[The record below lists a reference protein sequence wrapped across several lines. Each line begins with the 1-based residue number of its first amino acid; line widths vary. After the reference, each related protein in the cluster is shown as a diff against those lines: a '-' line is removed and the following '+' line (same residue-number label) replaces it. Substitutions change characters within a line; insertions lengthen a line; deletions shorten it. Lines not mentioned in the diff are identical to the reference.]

1 MRPGAKIPDTV
12 WQKVQSRQVG
22 YTFDTKTGKAWRLPS
37 TQRDVR
43 LDEAPF
49 NTSACRIG
57 VLRHAVRAVKVLE
70 HAKQAAKEAG
80 QRLLLVV
87 AADRAGAGPKSL
99 HVPAHMY

>member
-49 NTSACRIG
+49 NSSACRIG